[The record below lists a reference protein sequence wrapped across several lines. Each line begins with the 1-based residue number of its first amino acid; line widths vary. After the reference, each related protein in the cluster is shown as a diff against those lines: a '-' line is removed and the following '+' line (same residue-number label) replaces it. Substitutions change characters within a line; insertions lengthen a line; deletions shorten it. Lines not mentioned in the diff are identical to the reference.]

1 MVYFYP
7 TKSEFVEELYQEG
20 LIDKAVKNLPSTYE
34 ALEKLIEP
42 FCKDGVIIIIDDGLS
57 QIQGYLPRVFEEF
70 TSKKNASLIFV
81 SQSIFVHDKNFIRMS
96 QNSHYV
102 ICMQNRRNPSR
113 IRALAT

>member
-1 MVYFYP
+1 MK
-7 TKSEFVEELYQEG
+7 TAEFDKLY
-20 LIDKAVKNLPSTYE
+20 LIQPEIYDRVLPYLNE
-34 ALEKLIEP
+34 
-42 FCKDGVIIIIDDGLS
+42 
-57 QIQGYLPRVFEEF
+57 GYLPRVFEEF